1 MSKPIQQEEH
11 TPSRQFKN
19 THHDL
24 VKAHDKYLAI
34 VHQEEWGPS
43 DFLMCDP
50 DNHLMYEIHHR
61 DIGHLAEGRACCP
74 EHGFESAWETIVQHE
89 EMLRVRKV
97 EADIQLQMG
106 QHQKQAPAGPGEI
119 PIPEGWRRAKTKNRN
134 RFQRQDEEGATSS
147 VWMEGARNWH
157 YVQTDGQG
165 RTLTTSQG
173 KPRGKHVPTS
183 TLESAIKIC
192 NDTMKAYR
200 SGLSQHRLNQ
210 DL

>member
-1 MSKPIQQEEH
+1 MSEPIQTTQ
-11 TPSRQFKN
+11 SQQFQA

-24 VKAHDKYLAI
+24 VRVHDKYMAI
-34 VHQEEWGPS
+34 VHQEEWSPS

-61 DIGHLAEGRACCP
+61 DIGHLAEGRTCCS
-74 EHGFESAWETIVQHE
+74 EHGFESAWEMILQHQ

-97 EADIQLQMG
+97 EADIQLQVG
-106 QHQKQAPAGPGEI
+106 QDQKEAPAGPGEI
-119 PIPEGWRRAKTKNRN
+119 PIPEGWRRARSRNRN
-134 RFQRQDEEGATSS
+134 RFERQDEDGATSS

-173 KPRGKHVPTS
+173 KLRGKHVPTS
-183 TLESAIKIC
+183 TMESAIKIC

-200 SGLSQHRLNQ
+200 SGLDQYRLGEHR
-210 DL
+210 